1 MLYTEPFTAKHR
13 DYLKIVLASK
23 RVKLTLEPW
32 KDKKKILS
40 ANINSEEMPGDRPLR
55 HNALKAN
62 VEVDEEEE
70 FT

>member
-23 RVKLTLEPW
+23 RVKLTVEPW
-32 KDKKKILS
+32 KDKKKIMS

-55 HNALKAN
+55 QNVLTSN
-62 VEVDEEEE
+62 VEEDEDQE